1 MAGDAR
7 VTPEAQ
13 PMASMPARVGRRA
26 AAQRPRPLRWAQ
38 RAGIALDVAV
48 AGSLTEALRISVRFA
63 SPPFGFASPPFDL
76 ADRSVAEP
84 ASRLCIRHVPTIDA
98 DFDVYRDKG
107 DKGGKGG
114 KPPVNLLR
122 AMEGRA
128 RGAVSQPAVA
138 CRLLTQQTGIGCP
151 RTARSGRCIYS
162 LSRWRERVGVR
173 VATGEKPSPQPS
185 PTSGRGSK
193 TE

>member
-1 MAGDAR
+1 
-7 VTPEAQ
+7 
-13 PMASMPARVGRRA
+13 MASMPARVGRRA

-48 AGSLTEALRISVRFA
+48 AGSLTPALRISVRFA

-84 ASRLCIRHVPTIDA
+84 ASRRCIRHVPTIDA

-107 DKGGKGG
+107 DKGGK
-114 KPPVNLLR
+114 PPVNLLR
-122 AMEGRA
+122 AMEKAA

-151 RTARSGRCIYS
+151 RTAQSGLRPLRAFCRHGNRVPLIATWRQRLWCAGAS
-162 LSRWRERVGVR
+162 LYTGVGS
-173 VATGEKPSPQPS
+173 PSMRALS
-185 PTSGRGSK
+185 CRARNS
-193 TE
+193 E